1 MDNLLDKL
9 THIEHRFEAVKQ
21 EIIDPE
27 VMQDM
32 KRYTALNKEY
42 KELDKLVSKIK
53 EYKEVLS
60 NIDTNKEILQ
70 TEEDEEFKEMAKE
83 ELDELSTSRDEL
95 EAEIK
100 VLLIPKDPDDSKNA
114 MLEIRAGTGGDEAA
128 RFAGGLYKM

>member
-42 KELDKLVSKIK
+42 KELDKLVSLK
-53 EYKEVLS
+53 S
-60 NIDTNKEILQ
+60 
-70 TEEDEEFKEMAKE
+70 
-83 ELDELSTSRDEL
+83 
-95 EAEIK
+95 
-100 VLLIPKDPDDSKNA
+100 
-114 MLEIRAGTGGDEAA
+114 IRKFLAT
-128 RFAGGLYKM
+128 